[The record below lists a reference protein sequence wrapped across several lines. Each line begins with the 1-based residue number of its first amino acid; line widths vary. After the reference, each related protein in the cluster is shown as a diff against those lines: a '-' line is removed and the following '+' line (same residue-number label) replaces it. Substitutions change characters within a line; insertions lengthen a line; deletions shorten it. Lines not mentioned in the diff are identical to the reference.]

1 MKMRLLLTLAGLA
14 IGFALPT
21 FAQEKGVLGTWTLVT
36 ETAYQG
42 GKRTEPL
49 GPNPLGSVMFDR
61 GGQFML
67 MIARPGLPTFVAN
80 KRDAGTPE
88 ENKAVL
94 EGSLAFFGTYS
105 VSEADQVL
113 TLHLEASTFPNWS
126 GTGQKRSITLTGDE
140 MKWTNRTPAI
150 SAEVVELVL

>member
-61 GGQFML
+61 GGHFML
-67 MIARPGLPTFVAN
+67 MIARPGLPAFAAN

-113 TLHLEASTFPNWS
+113 TLHVEVSTFP
-126 GTGQKRSITLTGDE
+126 QL
-140 MKWTNRTPAI
+140 
-150 SAEVVELVL
+150 ELDRPKALYHAHRR